1 MTARIAILFHEK
13 NRGWRVPY
21 TIDLLAEFWKQDG
34 LEVTEIYGVDTF
46 TPADVLIVH
55 VDLSVVPN
63 KYLEFARQY
72 PVALNAG
79 LADVR
84 KSSYS
89 RYLVTA
95 GDGYQGPVIVK
106 SNLNFAG
113 VPERLLSQS
122 GIPRQVVRLRKWL
135 GHHGLLPDVS
145 PFQAPMDYPIFPS
158 LQDVPRKFR
167 DNPQVIIEQ
176 FLPQIEDGLYHVFN
190 FHFLGDRLTCA
201 RLSSPQPIVNGKT
214 QIHSESV
221 EPHPQIIE
229 LRQKMNFDYGKFDYV
244 VRDGQVIFPD
254 RQLMLL
260 ARDVLARCPGATILY
275 DVKCSQRLAD
285 EIRAAGGVP
294 LMWKT

>member
-244 VRDGQVIFPD
+244 VRDGQVI
-254 RQLMLL
+254 LL
-260 ARDVLARCPGATILY
+260 DANKTIGASPKFAHNPTLTKMY
-275 DVKCSQRLAD
+275 RY
-285 EIRAAGGVP
+285 RAEGIYFY
-294 LMWKT
+294 LK